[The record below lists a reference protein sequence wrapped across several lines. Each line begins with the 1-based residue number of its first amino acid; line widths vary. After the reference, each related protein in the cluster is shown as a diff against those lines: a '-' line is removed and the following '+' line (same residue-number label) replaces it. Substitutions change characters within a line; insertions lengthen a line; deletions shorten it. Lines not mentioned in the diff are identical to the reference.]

1 MIEEDN
7 ENQFE
12 DENIDE
18 IVNKF
23 EKININLRHK
33 YAYNLK

>member
-12 DENIDE
+12 DENYLLNRKLE
-18 IVNKF
+18 
-23 EKININLRHK
+23 LG
-33 YAYNLK
+33 